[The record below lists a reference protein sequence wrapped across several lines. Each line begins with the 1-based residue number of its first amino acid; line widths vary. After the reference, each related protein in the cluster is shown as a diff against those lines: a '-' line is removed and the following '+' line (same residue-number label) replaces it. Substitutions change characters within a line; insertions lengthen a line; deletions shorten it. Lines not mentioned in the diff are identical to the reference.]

1 MDYKRRLG
9 MQAVEIM
16 EEIHAQLKEM
26 ERSGFKKKILITDL
40 TPRDG
45 QQCKLATRV
54 RTDDLLPL
62 CEKLDKVGF
71 YAVEV
76 WGGATYDVCLRYLKE
91 DPWERLRRI
100 KEVMPNT
107 KLQMLFRGQNIVGYR
122 PKSDKLVYKFVER
135 SIANGITV
143 FRVFD
148 ALNDNRNIQ
157 TAVKAIRELGGEAH
171 AEISYTRSPVHTIEK
186 WVEYALEIAEMGAD
200 WLSFKDAT
208 GIIMPLETYTI
219 IKRIKEATGGRL
231 PVLLHNHDMSGT
243 AIVNH
248 MMAILAGVD
257 MVDTVL
263 SPLAFGSSHPAT
275 ESVVAMLEGTPFDT
289 GLDLKKIEECAEI
302 TKQIRKK
309 YKKYETEYAGVNAKV
324 LIHKIP
330 GGMISN
336 MVAQLIEANAIDK
349 MEQAL
354 EEVPN
359 VERDLGYPPLLT
371 PSSQIVGVQAVLNVI
386 SGERYKVITKEVRD
400 YVEGKYGK
408 PPGPISKELAEKIL
422 GPGKEPDFSIRAA
435 DLADPTDWDKAYE
448 ETSTL
453 LGREPTDEEVLLY
466 ALFPMQAKDYFTARE
481 KGELTAEPIEE
492 LAEATEVKPGTVP
505 GAAPVEFEVIYH
517 GEKFKVKVEGVSAH
531 AESGKPR
538 KYYVRVDGK
547 LEEVQL
553 TPQLEAVPSGGIP
566 QTLAQGE
573 EKGIPKAS
581 QPGDATAPMPGRV
594 VRILV
599 EEGQP
604 VNEGQTVA
612 IVEAMKME
620 NEIHAPITGVVK
632 KIFAKPGDNVT
643 PDDALLRIEAVKPE
657 GDTYG

>member
-1 MDYKRRLG
+1 

-16 EEIHAQLKEM
+16 EEIQAQLKEL
-26 ERSGFKKKILITDL
+26 ERSGFRKKVLITDL

-157 TAVKAIRELGGEAH
+157 TAVKAIKDLGGEAH
-171 AEISYTRSPVHTIEK
+171 AEISYTRSPVHTIDK

-219 IKRIKEATGGRL
+219 IKRIKEATGGKL

-349 MEQAL
+349 IEEAL

-400 YVEGKYGK
+400 YVEGKYGR

-422 GPGKEPDFSIRAA
+422 GPGKEPDFSVRAA
-435 DLADPTDWDKAYE
+435 DLADPNDWDKAYE
-448 ETSTL
+448 ETRAL
-453 LGREPTDEEVLLY
+453 LGKEPTDEEVLLY
-466 ALFPMQAKDYFTARE
+466 ALFPMQAKDFFVARE
-481 KGELTAEPIEE
+481 KGELQAEPIEE

-531 AESGKPR
+531 AEPGKPR
-538 KYYVRVDGK
+538 KYYVRVDGR

-553 TPQLEAVPSGGIP
+553 TPQLEAIPSGGVP
-566 QTLAQGE
+566 QAVAQAE
-573 EKGIPKAS
+573 EKGIPKAT

-594 VRILV
+594 VRVLV
-599 EEGQP
+599 QEGQP
-604 VNEGQTVA
+604 VSEGQTVA

-632 KIFAKPGDNVT
+632 KVFVKPGDNVT
-643 PDDALLRIEAVKPE
+643 PDDALLRIEPVKPE

>member
-16 EEIHAQLKEM
+16 EEIQAQLKEM

-157 TAVKAIRELGGEAH
+157 TAVKAIKELGGEAH
-171 AEISYTRSPVHTIEK
+171 AEISYTRSPVHTIDK

>member
-1 MDYKRRLG
+1 

-16 EEIHAQLKEM
+16 EEIQAQLKEM

-157 TAVKAIRELGGEAH
+157 TAVKAIKELGGEAH
-171 AEISYTRSPVHTIEK
+171 AEISYTRSPVHTIDK

-248 MMAILAGVD
+248 MLAILAGVD